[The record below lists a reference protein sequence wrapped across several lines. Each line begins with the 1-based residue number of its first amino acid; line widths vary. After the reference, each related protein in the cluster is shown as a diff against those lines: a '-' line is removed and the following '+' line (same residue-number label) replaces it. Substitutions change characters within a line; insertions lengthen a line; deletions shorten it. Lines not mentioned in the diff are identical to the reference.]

1 MIGIDEGLREVDRM
15 AVHPLPVSGQHG
27 RHVARNVRSQMRNP
41 DPRQNEEARV
51 VSNEANIAPAR
62 LGAPSRITVAAAQM
76 TRGRTPCHAGDGA
89 ALRPHQILQMLAQPR
104 RPEQFSSSLL
114 PPAPARSP
122 DRDAPLFEPL
132 YVRTLTEEEMS
143 HQFDRAM
150 EAILHLD
157 RTSGDLDFVVKLL
170 NEVGLKKYDEMNGNQ
185 ATRFRSAVS
194 HLDEEWFRPVIQ
206 KDPSPEV
213 DVSLV
218 GVPQMP
224 VTGEVGTVPQV

>member
-1 MIGIDEGLREVDRM
+1 
-15 AVHPLPVSGQHG
+15 
-27 RHVARNVRSQMRNP
+27 
-41 DPRQNEEARV
+41 
-51 VSNEANIAPAR
+51 
-62 LGAPSRITVAAAQM
+62 
-76 TRGRTPCHAGDGA
+76 
-89 ALRPHQILQMLAQPR
+89 
-104 RPEQFSSSLL
+104 
-114 PPAPARSP
+114 
-122 DRDAPLFEPL
+122 
-132 YVRTLTEEEMS
+132 
-143 HQFDRAM
+143 M

-185 ATRFRSAVS
+185 ATRFRSAVC